1 MTVFSYTCRD
11 YVCGGFA
18 DVSMSGDDLVR
29 VLSALGNAQRLRIMA
44 ALVPGRNYVSQLARE
59 LQMSRPLLHLHLQR
73 LEAAGLVKGT
83 LELSP
88 DGKAMKFYE
97 VPPFSIDLNP
107 NVIVEAAKS
116 LTDHG
121 NDTES
126 KEGNT

>member
-1 MTVFSYTCRD
+1 M
-11 YVCGGFA
+11 A
-18 DVSMSGDDLVR
+18 MSGDDLVKI
-29 VLSALGNAQRLRIMA
+29 LSALGNAQRIRIMA

-107 NVIVEAAKS
+107 NMIVEAADS
-116 LTDHG
+116 LTEHG
-121 NDTES
+121 NETES
-126 KEGNT
+126 REGSS

>member
-1 MTVFSYTCRD
+1 M
-11 YVCGGFA
+11 A
-18 DVSMSGDDLVR
+18 MNGDDLVK
-29 VLSALGNAQRLRIMA
+29 VLSALGNAQRIRIMA

-107 NVIVEAAKS
+107 NMIVEAADS
-116 LTDHG
+116 LTEHG
-121 NDTES
+121 NETES
-126 KEGNT
+126 REGSS

>member
-1 MTVFSYTCRD
+1 
-11 YVCGGFA
+11 
-18 DVSMSGDDLVR
+18 VSMSGEDLVR

>member
-59 LQMSRPLLHLHLQR
+59 LQMSRPFFIT
-73 LEAAGLVKGT
+73 G
-83 LELSP
+83 
-88 DGKAMKFYE
+88 
-97 VPPFSIDLNP
+97 FSRRSVNRSWP
-107 NVIVEAAKS
+107 MAAKRKKRVQPS
-116 LTDHG
+116 NSYLRQ
-121 NDTES
+121 NRMR
-126 KEGNT
+126 

>member
-1 MTVFSYTCRD
+1 M
-11 YVCGGFA
+11 A
-18 DVSMSGDDLVR
+18 MNGDDLVKI
-29 VLSALGNAQRLRIMA
+29 LSALGNAQRIRIMA

-107 NVIVEAAKS
+107 NMIVEAADS
-116 LTDHG
+116 LTEHG
-121 NDTES
+121 NETES
-126 KEGNT
+126 REGSS

>member
-1 MTVFSYTCRD
+1 M
-11 YVCGGFA
+11 
-18 DVSMSGDDLVR
+18 SMSGDDLVR

>member
-18 DVSMSGDDLVR
+18 DVSMSGEDLVR

-44 ALVPGRNYVSQLARE
+44 ALVPGRNYVSQLARD
-59 LQMSRPLLHLHLQR
+59 LKMSRPLLHLHLQR
-73 LEAAGLVKGT
+73 LEAAGLVTGT

-97 VPPFSIDLNP
+97 VASFS
-107 NVIVEAAKS
+107 VEITPASLAKAS
-116 LTDHG
+116 ETLTSASS
-121 NDTES
+121 EFE
-126 KEGNT
+126 KE

>member
-1 MTVFSYTCRD
+1 
-11 YVCGGFA
+11 
-18 DVSMSGDDLVR
+18 VSMSGDDLVR

>member
-1 MTVFSYTCRD
+1 M
-11 YVCGGFA
+11 
-18 DVSMSGDDLVR
+18 SMSGDDLVR

-126 KEGNT
+126 NEGNT

>member
-1 MTVFSYTCRD
+1 MPVFSYTCRD

-44 ALVPGRNYVSQLARE
+44 ALVPGRKYVSQMARD
-59 LQMSRPLLHLHLQR
+59 LKMSRPLLHLHLQC
-73 LEAAGLVKGT
+73 LEAAGLVTGT

-97 VPPFSIDLNP
+97 VAPFSIEITPGSLARAG
-107 NVIVEAAKS
+107 ES
-116 LTDHG
+116 LTSVSSEPIKG
-121 NDTES
+121 E
-126 KEGNT
+126 

>member
-1 MTVFSYTCRD
+1 M
-11 YVCGGFA
+11 
-18 DVSMSGDDLVR
+18 SMSGEDLVR

>member
-1 MTVFSYTCRD
+1 MN
-11 YVCGGFA
+11 
-18 DVSMSGDDLVR
+18 GDDLVKI
-29 VLSALGNAQRLRIMA
+29 LSALGNAQRIRIMA

-107 NVIVEAAKS
+107 NMIVEAADS
-116 LTDHG
+116 LTEHG
-121 NDTES
+121 NETES
-126 KEGNT
+126 REGSS

>member
-44 ALVPGRNYVSQLARE
+44 ALVPGRNYVSQLARD
-59 LQMSRPLLHLHLQR
+59 LKMSRPLLHLHLQR
-73 LEAAGLVKGT
+73 LEAAGLVTGT

-97 VPPFSIDLNP
+97 VASFS
-107 NVIVEAAKS
+107 VEITPASLAKAS
-116 LTDHG
+116 ETLTSASAG
-121 NDTES
+121 FE
-126 KEGNT
+126 KE

>member
-1 MTVFSYTCRD
+1 M
-11 YVCGGFA
+11 A
-18 DVSMSGDDLVR
+18 MSGDDLVKI
-29 VLSALGNAQRLRIMA
+29 LSALGNAQRIRIMA

-107 NVIVEAAKS
+107 NMIVEAADS
-116 LTDHG
+116 LTEHG
-121 NDTES
+121 NETES
-126 KEGNT
+126 KEGSS